1 MLVASQPFLEYVST
15 RIGPAR
21 YELYQN
27 IQLQESNKFL
37 KTIDFPAN
45 YSLFRPKKVS
55 ACDNNRKKFLW
66 YNKLFINFT
75 SNKCSRTQSFIKIF
89 AIN

>member
-37 KTIDFPAN
+37 KTIDLPAN
-45 YSLFRPKKVS
+45 TIPYSGP
-55 ACDNNRKKFLW
+55 RK
-66 YNKLFINFT
+66 
-75 SNKCSRTQSFIKIF
+75 CCVR
-89 AIN
+89 

>member
-37 KTIDFPAN
+37 KTIDLPAN
-45 YSLFRPKKVS
+45 TIPYSGP
-55 ACDNNRKKFLW
+55 RKCLRAIIIERNF
-66 YNKLFINFT
+66 YDIIN
-75 SNKCSRTQSFIKIF
+75 SL
-89 AIN
+89 